1 LTVEI
6 NDLHAMIAPYVE
18 AEKED
23 YTTLSN
29 KDAFKSSADDLIEL
43 LETRYQAATDYLSE
57 NQL

>member
-1 LTVEI
+1 
-6 NDLHAMIAPYVE
+6 MIAPYVE